1 MSMGDELAG
10 ASLNVGEK
18 AAFCADEPDRNQ
30 NKKHSH
36 LLNYDNKARFHA
48 YEFII

>member
-18 AAFCADEPDRNQ
+18 AAGAAIDLTVKTVDIIG
-30 NKKHSH
+30 K
-36 LLNYDNKARFHA
+36 LLQYLF
-48 YEFII
+48 